1 MNNNLNFFLY
11 IMLTNNTQ
19 NKYFLKVFC
28 SVRLLIHLLPNFYEQ
43 HEKIILRQ
51 ILITKVA
58 NTIIQ
63 WAVLRIRSRPE
74 QNFFFGWRRSQK
86 HFRIYNSFFLNIVD
100 QFVYVVG
107 RVFDISNVNFSSSP

>member
-28 SVRLLIHLLPNFYEQ
+28 SVRLLLHLLQNFYEQ

-58 NTIIQ
+58 NTQ
-63 WAVLRIRSRPE
+63 LFNGQCCGSGAEP
-74 QNFFFGWRRSQK
+74 
-86 HFRIYNSFFLNIVD
+86 FFLAGGGAKNTC
-100 QFVYVVG
+100 
-107 RVFDISNVNFSSSP
+107 

>member
-28 SVRLLIHLLPNFYEQ
+28 SVRLLLHLLQNFYEQ

-58 NTIIQ
+58 NTQ
-63 WAVLRIRSRPE
+63 LFNGQCCGSGAEL
-74 QNFFFGWRRSQK
+74 FFWLEAEPK
-86 HFRIYNSFFLNIVD
+86 THANIT
-100 QFVYVVG
+100 
-107 RVFDISNVNFSSSP
+107 VFS

>member
-28 SVRLLIHLLPNFYEQ
+28 SVRLLLHLLQNFYEQ

-58 NTIIQ
+58 NTQ
-63 WAVLRIRSRPE
+63 LFNGQCCESGVARSRT
-74 QNFFFGWRRSQK
+74 
-86 HFRIYNSFFLNIVD
+86 FFLAGGGAKNTC
-100 QFVYVVG
+100 
-107 RVFDISNVNFSSSP
+107 